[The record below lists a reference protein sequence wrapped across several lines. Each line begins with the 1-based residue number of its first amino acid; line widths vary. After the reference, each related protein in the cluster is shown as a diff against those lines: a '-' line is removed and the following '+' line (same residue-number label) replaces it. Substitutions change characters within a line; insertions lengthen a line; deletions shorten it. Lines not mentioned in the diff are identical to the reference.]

1 MKITNN
7 IFFKY
12 LSPLPKETLASA
24 TLYGQDADTSDTF
37 TR

>member
-7 IFFKY
+7 TFFKY
-12 LSPLPKETLASA
+12 LSPLPQETLASA
-24 TLYGQDADTSDTF
+24 TLYGLDDDSSDTF